1 MMASDCSSR
10 SKEVCQICRQETSY
24 RCLQCAKPVCNR
36 SKSCSVAASEEEPGW
51 KPWHA
56 VSICIPCTN
65 LKLKPCVD
73 ERSAIPKGSNTT
85 KAKAKQ
91 ACPATSQKKRKC
103 LDISEKVKVLEFAKK
118 NPNLGSRKLAD
129 HFGIGKTQIQAIL
142 KNKEA
147 IMDAYASN
155 ETPNHAKRKRSSKY
169 SDVNQAVWD
178 WYIMCRNSNIPVS
191 GSMLQEEATL
201 IAEKL
206 QTIDF
211 VASNGWLEKF
221 KQKYSICNKMVAGEA
236 GDVSKETMESWNER
250 AREITTG
257 WNAHDVWNMD
267 ETGCFWRGLPEKTL
281 EAKGRRCTGGKKAK
295 QRLTWAFFVNAEG
308 EKEDPVVIGTSV
320 SPRCFKN
327 LQSPSRP
334 YNCSYFANSKAW
346 MNTEIM
352 TTILSKLNRQL
363 KRNDRHILLFMD
375 NAPCH
380 PQTLSGE
387 FSNITVQFLPKNTT
401 SKSQP
406 LDAGIIA
413 NWKVLY
419 RKRMLRYVCSQV
431 DGEKNA
437 SEIVKS
443 INVLMAIEW
452 GRQAWNDVRQ
462 STITKCFQKTGL
474 YPRDE
479 PIEDDPF
486 EGEELANLKTIMDR
500 IHAECSVEEYV
511 SYDDDTAI
519 CAGLIDPSN
528 PNWRSEVRNEL
539 LDDDP
544 DVQFVSEDTSID
556 DDFDKE
562 LEEPSIKSLAEAL
575 HLTDQLRHF
584 AQFNGYQ
591 DLALAVGKASDVI
604 SSLQLLAPKRQTALT
619 DYFK

>member
-1 MMASDCSSR
+1 
-10 SKEVCQICRQETSY
+10 
-24 RCLQCAKPVCNR
+24 
-36 SKSCSVAASEEEPGW
+36 
-51 KPWHA
+51 
-56 VSICIPCTN
+56 
-65 LKLKPCVD
+65 
-73 ERSAIPKGSNTT
+73 
-85 KAKAKQ
+85 
-91 ACPATSQKKRKC
+91 
-103 LDISEKVKVLEFAKK
+103 
-118 NPNLGSRKLAD
+118 
-129 HFGIGKTQIQAIL
+129 
-142 KNKEA
+142 
-147 IMDAYASN
+147 
-155 ETPNHAKRKRSSKY
+155 
-169 SDVNQAVWD
+169 
-178 WYIMCRNSNIPVS
+178 
-191 GSMLQEEATL
+191 
-201 IAEKL
+201 
-206 QTIDF
+206 
-211 VASNGWLEKF
+211 
-221 KQKYSICNKMVAGEA
+221 
-236 GDVSKETMESWNER
+236 
-250 AREITTG
+250 
-257 WNAHDVWNMD
+257 
-267 ETGCFWRGLPEKTL
+267 
-281 EAKGRRCTGGKKAK
+281 
-295 QRLTWAFFVNAEG
+295 
-308 EKEDPVVIGTSV
+308 
-320 SPRCFKN
+320 
-327 LQSPSRP
+327 
-334 YNCSYFANSKAW
+334 

-352 TTILSKLNRQL
+352 TTILSKLNRQV

-387 FSNITVQFLPKNTT
+387 FSNIAVQFLPKNTT
-401 SKSQP
+401 SKSQL

-462 STITKCFQKTGL
+462 STITKCFQETGL

-591 DLALAVGKASDVI
+591 DLALAVGKASYVI

>member
-1 MMASDCSSR
+1 MASDCCSR

-36 SKSCSVAASEEEPGW
+36 SNSCSVAASEEEPGW
-51 KPWHA
+51 KPRHA

-65 LKLKPCVD
+65 SKLKPCVD

-91 ACPATSQKKRKC
+91 TPNGSNTRKAKAKQTCPATFQKKRKC

-206 QTIDF
+206 QTPDF

-236 GDVSKETMESWNER
+236 
-250 AREITTG
+250 
-257 WNAHDVWNMD
+257 
-267 ETGCFWRGLPEKTL
+267 

-511 SYDDDTAI
+511 SYGDDTAI

-528 PNWRSEVRNEL
+528 PNWRAEVRNEL

-575 HLTDQLRHF
+575 HVTDQLRHF